1 MKANLERTNLLEA
14 KFVQTTVDGAFFADA
29 MTPWYHVASAQSA
42 LEACERNTPFHYG
55 EGYNEGQKA
64 GEEYGRQEGYK
75 EGVDSVVCVH
85 PITQADVA
93 AARDAARKEGI
104 MVGIAS
110 VVQDFTQDDVELAH
124 AEGFD
129 EGFEEGQKT
138 TLESYAAE
146 LLEDG
151 HSAKKIAA
159 ALKRSLKFG
168 GTVAEQL
175 AGGVCMNK
183 KSNKWCA
190 SQLCLLPQAQGPA
203 CETLNQ
209 DQCEAAEF
217 CAAASSGLE
226 FNEQGK
232 LLLKTKCT
240 AVKSRCEKN
249 SCQKQCKLACGAC

>member
-1 MKANLERTNLLEA
+1 
-14 KFVQTTVDGAFFADA
+14 
-29 MTPWYHVASAQSA
+29 
-42 LEACERNTPFHYG
+42 
-55 EGYNEGQKA
+55 
-64 GEEYGRQEGYK
+64 
-75 EGVDSVVCVH
+75 
-85 PITQADVA
+85 
-93 AARDAARKEGI
+93 
-104 MVGIAS
+104 
-110 VVQDFTQDDVELAH
+110 
-124 AEGFD
+124 
-129 EGFEEGQKT
+129 
-138 TLESYAAE
+138 
-146 LLEDG
+146 
-151 HSAKKIAA
+151 
-159 ALKRSLKFG
+159 
-168 GTVAEQL
+168 
-175 AGGVCMNK
+175 MNK

>member
-1 MKANLERTNLLEA
+1 MTRRKRCRTP
-14 KFVQTTVDGAFFADA
+14 TPPTVRRRSPGPPPA
-29 MTPWYHVASAQSA
+29 ASRAPTS
-42 LEACERNTPFHYG
+42 RG
-55 EGYNEGQKA
+55 
-64 GEEYGRQEGYK
+64 
-75 EGVDSVVCVH
+75 
-85 PITQADVA
+85 
-93 AARDAARKEGI
+93 
-104 MVGIAS
+104 
-110 VVQDFTQDDVELAH
+110 
-124 AEGFD
+124 
-129 EGFEEGQKT
+129 GQKT

-183 KSNKWCA
+183 RSNKWCA
-190 SQLCLLPQAQGPA
+190 SQLCFLPQAQGPA

>member
-1 MKANLERTNLLEA
+1 MMQRRHLLL
-14 KFVQTTVDGAFFADA
+14 
-29 MTPWYHVASAQSA
+29 A
-42 LEACERNTPFHYG
+42 L
-55 EGYNEGQKA
+55 
-64 GEEYGRQEGYK
+64 
-75 EGVDSVVCVH
+75 
-85 PITQADVA
+85 A
-93 AARDAARKEGI
+93 AATLVTAHQAAG
-104 MVGIAS
+104 AA
-110 VVQDFTQDDVELAH
+110 DDQEKKMPNA
-124 AEGFD
+124 D
-129 EGFEEGQKT
+129 
-138 TLESYAAE
+138 E

-183 KSNKWCA
+183 RSNKWCA
-190 SQLCLLPQAQGPA
+190 SQLCFLPQAQGPA

-217 CAAASSGLE
+217 CAATSSGLE

-249 SCQKQCKLACGAC
+249 SRTMRPGSGWVQGPWMGIAV

>member
-1 MKANLERTNLLEA
+1 MKANLERTNLFRA
-14 KFVQTTVDGAFFADA
+14 KFEVTTVDGAGFADA
-29 MTPWYHVASAQSA
+29 ETPWYHVSSAQSA
-42 LEACERNTPFHYG
+42 LEACERNTQFHYG
-55 EGYNEGQKA
+55 
-64 GEEYGRQEGYK
+64 EGYK

-85 PITQADVA
+85 PITQADV
-93 AARDAARKEGI
+93 DAARNE
-104 MVGIAS
+104 GIAS

-183 KSNKWCA
+183 RSNKWCA
-190 SQLCLLPQAQGPA
+190 SQLCFLPQAQGPA